1 MRGSLLPLGALILAA
16 GSSDDAA
23 TTPVDGGTTNGDG
36 TVVTDG
42 TTNDPDVQKP
52 PESCLGTNF
61 LTSLGKNHV
70 LVGGTMQDATAKLA
84 PFELRYL
91 YLSGGLSDGPTTCT
105 SCVTCTAQGK
115 ACKNLNNP
123 NGCPWWGCWQ
133 SDQNPPGDY
142 VRGFVAKAKGDGQI
156 PMFSY
161 YQLLQSSGVKEGAP
175 EVTTAANDPTFMARY
190 LADWRT
196 VLQAI
201 GQDVALLHIEP
212 DFWGYAEQAN
222 ADPHALPAAIASA
235 NPTDCAAQ
243 ENSIAGM
250 GRCMIAMTRKYAP
263 HALVSL
269 HGSGWGTKVDVE
281 YNTNPALDVV
291 AEGKKL
297 GTFLLGCGADQGD
310 VLVIDVA
317 DRDAGFQASQGN
329 TNAYWDATNAKL
341 PHFHQGFAWMKSVAE
356 TVKLPI
362 VLWQIPLGNMSL
374 PNQTDAWHDNRLD
387 YFFAHMDEVAAAHI
401 AGIAYGGGNPGC
413 TSAETDNG
421 NFIAKMKAYSV
432 APQKLCP

>member
-1 MRGSLLPLGALILAA
+1 MRASLTAVGALILAA
-16 GSSDDAA
+16 CSSDDPA
-23 TTPVDGGTTNGDG
+23 TTSGDGGMQDGDG
-36 TVVTDG
+36 TVVGDSA
-42 TTNDPDVQKP
+42 NNPDTQKP
-52 PESCLGTNF
+52 PEPCLGTNF
-61 LTSLGKNHV
+61 LASLGKSHV

-91 YLSGGLSDGPTTCT
+91 YLSGGLSDGPTPCT

-115 ACKNLNNP
+115 ACKNLGNP
-123 NGCPWWGCWQ
+123 NACPWWGCWQ

-161 YQLLQSSGVKEGAP
+161 YQLLQSSGVSEGAP

-190 LADWRT
+190 LADWRV

-212 DFWGYAEQAN
+212 DFWGYAEKAN

-235 NPTDCAAQ
+235 NPTDCASQ

-263 HALVSL
+263 NAKVSL
-269 HGSGWGTKVDVE
+269 HGSGWGTNMDVE
-281 YNTNPALDVV
+281 YNASPAFDVV

-297 GTFLLGCGADQGD
+297 GTFLLACGADQGD
-310 VLVIDVA
+310 MLVIDVA

-341 PHFHQGFAWMKSVAE
+341 PDFHQGFAWMKAVAD
-356 TVKLPI
+356 TVKLPV
-362 VLWQIPLGNMSL
+362 VLWQIPLGNMTL

-387 YFFAHMDEVAAAHI
+387 YFFAHTDEVAAAHI

-421 NFIAKMKAYSV
+421 NFITKMKAYSV